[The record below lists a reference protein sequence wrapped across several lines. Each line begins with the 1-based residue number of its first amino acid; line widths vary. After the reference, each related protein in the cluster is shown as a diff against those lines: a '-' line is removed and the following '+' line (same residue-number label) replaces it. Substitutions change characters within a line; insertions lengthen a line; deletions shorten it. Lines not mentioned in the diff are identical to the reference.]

1 MGSTQSKLMDAY
13 TVDFSKSGA
22 LLRKTE
28 SARRNVCQLRLT
40 YLLISDE
47 IGHLTYTRIGVETTD
62 ILHTVQQDAE
72 IRMDEIWQA
81 YEDAFEHADVCLKE
95 FMNAAVCEYIDPDTT
110 RLVLAYKG

>member
-1 MGSTQSKLMDAY
+1 MDAY

-40 YLLISDE
+40 YLLISNE
-47 IGHLTYTRIGVETTD
+47 TAWLSHSLIGVETTD
-62 ILHTVQQDAE
+62 ILRAMQQDAK
-72 IRMDEIWQA
+72 IRMNESWQV
-81 YEDAFEHADVCLKE
+81 YEDAVRHVYVCLKE

-110 RLVLAYKG
+110 RLVIAYRGWF